1 MFKEVVETLLAINKY
16 KVSER
21 CIKEPIE
28 YHVSSHKKDG
38 TEEKWLVLSTIR
50 YERGGKEC
58 MQFKS
63 TSLIHGVIAPTGKY
77 GC

>member
-1 MFKEVVETLLAINKY
+1 MYKRTNRIPRFK
-16 KVSER
+16 
-21 CIKEPIE
+21 PQ
-28 YHVSSHKKDG
+28 KDG